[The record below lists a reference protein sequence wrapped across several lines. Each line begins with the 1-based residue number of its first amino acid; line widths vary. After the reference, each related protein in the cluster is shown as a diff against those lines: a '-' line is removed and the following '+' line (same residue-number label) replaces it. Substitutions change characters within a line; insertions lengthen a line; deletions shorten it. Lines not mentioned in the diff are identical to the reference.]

1 MKIKNI
7 ISILLISVF
16 VLPYPILYADS
27 DVDETEEFR
36 IAQEESLSVPVEA
49 DAVILET
56 DDKVIYQINEGV
68 HIESDDVDN
77 LELVAP
83 IIVETEVLAES
94 TNSFSGVT
102 TVTADLSQAEVI
114 SDENYAKKLEEF
126 VFGANVYAKDNTT
139 TGSKYDSSLAVRLTT
154 TIYWTEYNN
163 GDALVTKVAG
173 GYTNSDS
180 TIRVTSSSVKV
191 GCSGNTKSQIKDF
204 SLGTAKSWSK
214 SNGVHFNFSR
224 VPFKY
229 AVSSVGGAN
238 YTVNLSRGS
247 SSSWSVTYQNLAWQ
261 KAMMLLK

>member
-27 DVDETEEFR
+27 DVDESEELS

-83 IIVETEVLAES
+83 IIVETEVLSES

-154 TIYWTEYNN
+154 TIYWTEYDN

-191 GCSGNTKSQIKDF
+191 GSSGNTKSQIKDF
-204 SLGTAKSWSK
+204 SLGTATS
-214 SNGVHFNFSR
+214 
-224 VPFKY
+224 
-229 AVSSVGGAN
+229 
-238 YTVNLSRGS
+238 
-247 SSSWSVTYQNLAWQ
+247 
-261 KAMMLLK
+261 